1 MKTFYT
7 ILYANIRPSVDE
19 RVSIGLLLRNEQQY
33 FFEYSTDKLDVIRGL
48 FTAEAFGLLRNYLK
62 NLKAYLS
69 FPYTET
75 VGLSDLPM
83 DTRKKDFLE
92 TSYVEYLSRYSNN
105 LITFDAPKIID
116 IPFQQ
121 ENFDRLFVKYVFG
134 LPKKIT
140 RDVPSI
146 VEKVRTQL
154 YPQIQSFVN
163 IDTLITPAVL
173 PTLVT
178 PAKVSF
184 VGKNE
189 VPVAGQVADFEKR
202 PYDLEGDINRLI
214 VLQQAFE
221 WNDAFYGKYYVI
233 GDEPPQHLTSQH
245 TLWHQMRSNKHLSL
259 IPSDETEQI
268 YDYMQVHG
276 VTPLVP

>member
-33 FFEYSTDKLDVIRGL
+33 FFEYSTDKLDIIKGL

-62 NLKAYLS
+62 NLKSYLS
-69 FPYTET
+69 LPPET
-75 VGLSDLPM
+75 IGISDLPM
-83 DTRKKDFLE
+83 DTHRKDFLE
-92 TSYVEYLSRYSNN
+92 ASYVEYLSRYSNN
-105 LITFDAPKIID
+105 LIAFDTPKIID

-121 ENFDRLFVKYVFG
+121 ETFDRLFVKYVFG
-134 LPKKIT
+134 LQKKIT
-140 RDVPSI
+140 HDIPSI

-163 IDTLITPAVL
+163 IDTLITPEVL

-184 VGKNE
+184 VGLNE

-202 PYDLEGDINRLI
+202 PYDLEGNINRLI

-221 WNDAFYGKYYVI
+221 WNNAFHGKYYVI
-233 GDEPPQHLTSQH
+233 GDEPPKYLTSQH
-245 TLWHQMRSNKHLSL
+245 TLWHQVRTNKHLSL
-259 IPSDETEQI
+259 ISSDETEQI

-276 VTPLVP
+276 VTPLVS

>member
-19 RVSIGLLLRNEQQY
+19 RVSIGLLLRNDRQY

-69 FPYTET
+69 LPYSET
-75 VGLSDLPM
+75 VGISDLPM

-92 TSYVEYLSRYSNN
+92 ASYVEYLSRYSNN

-121 ENFDRLFVKYVFG
+121 ETFDRLFVKYVFG
-134 LPKKIT
+134 LTKKIT
-140 RDVPSI
+140 RDVPGI
-146 VEKVRTQL
+146 VEKVKTQL

-163 IDTLITPAVL
+163 IDTPIPPVVL

-221 WNDAFYGKYYVI
+221 WHNAHHGQYYVI

-245 TLWHQMRSNKHLSL
+245 ALWQQMRGNKHLSL

-268 YDYMQVHG
+268 YDYMQAHG
-276 VTPLVP
+276 VSPLMP

>member
-48 FTAEAFGLLRNYLK
+48 FTAEAFGLLRTYLK
-62 NLKAYLS
+62 NLKSYLS
-69 FPYTET
+69 LPHPET
-75 VGLSDLPM
+75 IGISDLPM

-92 TSYVEYLSRYSNN
+92 ASYVEYLSRYSNN

-121 ENFDRLFVKYVFG
+121 ETFDRLFVKYVFG

-140 RDVPSI
+140 RDVPGI
-146 VEKVRTQL
+146 VEKVKTQL

-163 IDTLITPAVL
+163 IDTPITPVVL

-184 VGKNE
+184 VGQNK
-189 VPVAGQVADFEKR
+189 VPVAGQVADFGKR
-202 PYDLEGDINRLI
+202 SHDLEVEINRLI

-221 WNDAFYGKYYVI
+221 WNNAPNGQYYVI
-233 GDEPPQHLTSQH
+233 GDEPAKGLAAQQS
-245 TLWHQMRSNKHLSL
+245 LWHQMRSNRHLTL
-259 IPSDETEQI
+259 VPSDETEQI
-268 YDYMQVHG
+268 YDYMQAHG
-276 VTPLVP
+276 VTPLMP